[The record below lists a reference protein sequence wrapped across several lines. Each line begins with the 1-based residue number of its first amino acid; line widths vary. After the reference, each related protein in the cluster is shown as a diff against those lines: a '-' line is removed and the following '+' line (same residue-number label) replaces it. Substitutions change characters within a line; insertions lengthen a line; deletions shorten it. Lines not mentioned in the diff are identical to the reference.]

1 MAQSATSAGRAY
13 NVLSRIADGTA
24 TPAELGFDPTLLA
37 GSPLDDI
44 VDALVDAI
52 CANATTLDD
61 SAGRAAVDEALSEV
75 LGENPDLDPLAMP
88 PDHIREVWLRTLAYH
103 VFEDF
108 MLDLGAGLQRG
119 AAGNAVLFNNRKI
132 EIRMFMLEIY
142 REQSQLI
149 DAQGAHLDRASSD
162 RIAREVNSQVFQV
175 FEGWFQ

>member
-13 NVLSRIADGTA
+13 DVLSRIADGTA
-24 TPAELGFDPTLLA
+24 TPQEIGFDPALLA
-37 GSPLDDI
+37 GAQLDDV

-52 CANATTLDD
+52 CANDTTLDD
-61 SAGRAAVDEALSEV
+61 GAGRAAVDESLSEV
-75 LGENPDLDPLAMP
+75 LGENPGLDPLAMP
-88 PDHIREVWLRTLAYH
+88 PEYIREVWLRTLSYH

-119 AAGNAVLFNNRKI
+119 AAGNAILFNDRKI

-142 REQSQLI
+142 REQSQ
-149 DAQGAHLDRASSD
+149 AVEARGAALDRASSD

-175 FEGWFQ
+175 FEGWFR